1 MIAVVQRVKDASVRV
16 DETITGS
23 IDEGLLVYLGVF
35 STDTEKDLSYI
46 VRKIASLRIFKD
58 ENDKMNLSVDKVS
71 SSILIISQFTL
82 CAITTKGNRPSF
94 NNAADP
100 DKAKQIYL
108 SAIKQL
114 KGMNLQVEQG
124 IFGADMKV
132 RYTND
137 GPVTIILDSR
147 DVHEVK

>member
-16 DETITGS
+16 DDEITGS

-35 STDTEKDLSYI
+35 QGDEISDLEYI
-46 VRKIASLRIFKD
+46 VRKVASIRIFKD
-58 ENDKMNLSVDKVS
+58 ENDKMNLSVDKIS
-71 SSILIISQFTL
+71 SKVLMISQFTL

-100 DKAKQIYL
+100 LEAKQMYEI
-108 SAIKQL
+108 AIKRL
-114 KGMNLQVEQG
+114 KEMNLHVESG

-137 GPVTIILDSR
+137 GPVTIIIDSH
-147 DVHEVK
+147 DVSK